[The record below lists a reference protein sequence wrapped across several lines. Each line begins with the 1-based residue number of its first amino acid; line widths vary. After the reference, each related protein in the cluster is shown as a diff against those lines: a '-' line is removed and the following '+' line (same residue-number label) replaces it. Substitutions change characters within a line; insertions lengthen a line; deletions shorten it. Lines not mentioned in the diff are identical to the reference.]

1 MTAVNSGGG
10 HPRGGGSRCS
20 GSGGGA
26 SSLRR
31 PENIVHHTAN
41 TSRPSAANAS
51 TTNNHIARTRLA
63 LTLGLATLA
72 ALAGCAGVPPR
83 PATAPVEQREAGRPP
98 PSPASPGPAA
108 STTTPAATATVIERS
123 RARWVAVPW
132 AELPGWA
139 DDRAAELWPAL
150 QAGCSRPAPGWNE
163 LCARALLAPPSGD
176 DATRQWLMTHLQPW
190 RVESLDGQAEGLATG
205 YYEPTLD
212 AVRQPRPGWSVAL
225 HALPPALATRRP
237 PPTRAQLDSS
247 DAALLRGFE
256 LAWLQDPLD
265 ALLLQVQGSGR
276 LRLTEADGRLRL
288 LRLAFAGHNEHPFR
302 SPGRWL
308 IEQGE
313 LPADGVSWP
322 AIKAWARLQTPQR
335 LAEFLQANP
344 RVVFFREEALPD
356 PAVGPRG
363 AIGVPLTP
371 GRSVAVDPAAV
382 PHGSVLWLDS
392 TEPLSSQP
400 LRRLVMAQDSGAAI
414 TGAVRIDLFFGWDT
428 EAPILAGRMKQA
440 LRLWALWPAGSL
452 PPGTRR

>member
-1 MTAVNSGGG
+1 MNSGSG
-10 HPRGGGSRCS
+10 HQRGGGSPRS
-20 GSGGGA
+20 GPGGGV

-51 TTNNHIARTRLA
+51 ITNNHIARTRHA

-72 ALAGCAGVPPR
+72 ALAGCIGVPPR
-83 PATAPVEQREAGRPP
+83 PATAPVEQREPARPP
-98 PSPASPGPAA
+98 LPPAAPASPPPASA
-108 STTTPAATATVIERS
+108 GPAATAIERA
-123 RARWVAVPW
+123 RARWQAVPW
-132 AELPGWA
+132 ADLPGWA
-139 DDRAAELWPAL
+139 DDRASELWPAL

-163 LCARALLAPPSGD
+163 LCARALLAPPQGD
-176 DATRQWLMTHLQPW
+176 DDTRQWLVTHLQPW
-190 RVESLDGQAEGLATG
+190 RVESLDGQADGLATG

-212 AVRQPRPGWSVAL
+212 AVRQPRPGWSVPL
-225 HALPPALATRRP
+225 HALPPALAARRP
-237 PPTRAQLDSS
+237 PPTRAQLDTT

-276 LRLTEADGRLRL
+276 LRLTEADGRQRL

-356 PAVGPRG
+356 PSVGPRG

-371 GRSVAVDPAAV
+371 GRSAAVDPAAV
-382 PHGSVLWLDS
+382 PHGSVLWLAS

-400 LRRLVMAQDSGAAI
+400 LHRLVMAQDSGAAI
-414 TGAVRIDLFFGWDT
+414 TGAVRIDLFFGWDADAAT
-428 EAPILAGRMKQA
+428 RAGRMKQP